1 MKLTCLAIVL
11 ASGNAFEPPFFRS
24 LSEERADDGVIVIG
38 TADADPLQV
47 LGFEGSFY
55 TRTTDGQYHFLSA
68 GRLAATPGWEFNDL
82 TDVHMRFDHW
92 VSPDGRQWSHDAK
105 LYESSGIFDGS
116 DRKGSTWAPMAAF
129 NEEDDR
135 WHLFYVAYRASPDY
149 TIKLGLY
156 NNTALHYYVQWDG
169 MINHAVSMTPGEG
182 GLGGPFEDVGPVL
195 DQETHGGFDVSLDSW
210 EGDHGVDMF
219 FPFQLD
225 NGTWAALYGSEFGRF
240 PNFCEPACRQVGLAL
255 WEDKARFSLQDSGRM
270 RRVREVSP
278 LDRGFRDPI
287 PGVENPVVTKTMD
300 GSAFIAVY
308 HVYTPGAIGV
318 SYSEDGVHWTRQDG
332 DLMLRFAGSG
342 ADYCSTD
349 VTTACGLV
357 PEPSLGR
364 GVYSVMYTAGAAGA
378 APGTENPG
386 VVCRGYLENVA
397 ERDAM
402 DVVLV

>member
-1 MKLTCLAIVL
+1 MKFACSALVL
-11 ASGNAFEPPFFRS
+11 ASLGDAFTAPYFQALESSP
-24 LSEERADDGVIVIG
+24 LDDGVIVIG
-38 TADADPLQV
+38 TADAEPLKV

-55 TRTTDGQYHFLSA
+55 TRTSDGQYHFLSA
-68 GRLAATPGWEFNDL
+68 GRLAATPGWEFNNL

-92 VSPDGRQWSHDAK
+92 VSSDGFKWTHDAK
-105 LYESSGIFDGS
+105 IYESSGVFDGS

-129 NEEDDR
+129 DKEDDR

-169 MINHAVSMTPGEG
+169 MIAHAVSTTPGEG
-182 GLGGPFEDVGPVL
+182 GLGGPYEDVGPVL
-195 DQETHGGFDVSLDSW
+195 DQEQNGGFDVSLDSW

-240 PNFCEPACRQVGLAL
+240 PNFCEPACRQVGLAV
-255 WEDKARFSLQDSGRM
+255 WEDDAKFGLAKSGKI

-278 LDRGFRDPI
+278 MDKAFRDPI
-287 PGVENPVVTKTMD
+287 PGVENPVVAKTMD
-300 GSAFIAVY
+300 GSAFIAMY

-318 SYSEDGVHWTRQDG
+318 SYSEDGVHWTRQEG
-332 DLMLRFAGSG
+332 DLVLKFAGNG
-342 ADYCSTD
+342 TEYCSLA

-357 PEPSLGR
+357 PEPSMGK
-364 GVYSVMYTAGAAGA
+364 GVYSVMYTAGASG
-378 APGTENPG
+378 GTTGEENPG
-386 VVCRGYLENVA
+386 VICKGYLENVA
-397 ERDAM
+397 ERDAP
-402 DVVLV
+402 DVLV